1 MKRLLRHRA
10 SPVMIIA
17 LIALF
22 VGMGSGAVAAR
33 HYLITSTK
41 QIKPSVLKQL
51 KGARGPAG
59 QSVTGQVGA
68 QGAQGPQ
75 GLQGPTGP
83 MGLIGLQGPIGP
95 TGATGPTGPRGWMG
109 LQGPTGPTGA
119 TGPEGPQGQSG
130 IVGSA
135 HYSETGNEAG
145 NTGTSWA
152 FIETPVTVTLTS
164 VQKVWYT
171 GNAEFFSNDG
181 NGATVNVSLCY
192 AAGTSG
198 GTLSTSQSYLHLQT
212 GQAFYLPVSMSG
224 YDSPGSGTWRV
235 GLCSQSASANV
246 RFAQTNINAMTFTT
260 G

>member
-68 QGAQGPQ
+68 QGAQG
-75 GLQGPTGP
+75 LQGPTGP
-83 MGLIGLQGPIGP
+83 M
-95 TGATGPTGPRGWMG
+95 GWMG

-171 GNAEFFSNDG
+171 GNAEFFSIDG

-192 AAGTSG
+192 AAGASG